1 MICNNLGSG
10 QWHREVS
17 SHTECHSSRKR
28 IQEHPL
34 FNNFFMSVSTSPR
47 GARGQTPPLTSG
59 FHCAGQK
66 RNTGDTEQT
75 GIIRDQRPET
85 DPGNFRGVIQ
95 CWNSCGTAAP
105 LQTTAS
111 WWKHTNKTLTQNVE
125 TRVLKVCHSAHVP
138 KWTWK
143 SRVHYFAGC
152 LGCRLWKNLPQSFS
166 VQKATEISSG
176 VRGLAMAAHNF
187 EQRWQPRHGSMLH
200 GTLNDSHNASLG
212 HKLAAL
218 ETKDPLNTDFLQWML
233 PAVNRSHINTNFEW
247 CCDCLFKSISW
258 PKNLVSDAA
267 KQCNKSTWMNFLL
280 EGSQIQN
287 ILIYSSTTCFVF
299 MRFFFQKG
307 VLLRHRPSSLGPRWR
322 EGHNWSHSVERNDIT
337 LFSPR
342 SLSNKAPWSLRDV
355 GYQGSLQWLL
365 L

>member
-125 TRVLKVCHSAHVP
+125 TRVLKVCHSAHLP
-138 KWTWK
+138 KWTYGNQGFIISQAVWLQ
-143 SRVHYFAGC
+143 A
-152 LGCRLWKNLPQSFS
+152 LPNLRNPSLFRRRREIFQSPRSSVNGSPQLN
-166 VQKATEISSG
+166 KGGNPDMGACYMG
-176 VRGLAMAAHNF
+176 R
-187 EQRWQPRHGSMLH
+187 
-200 GTLNDSHNASLG
+200 NDSHNASSAEKKRRKKQKI
-212 HKLAAL
+212 HKF
-218 ETKDPLNTDFLQWML
+218 PDFLQWML
-233 PAVNRSHINTNFEW
+233 PAVNLFPYKHNFEW
-247 CCDCLFKSISW
+247 CCDLLAQKSSKW
-258 PKNLVSDAA
+258 CS
-267 KQCNKSTWMNFLL
+267 
-280 EGSQIQN
+280 
-287 ILIYSSTTCFVF
+287 
-299 MRFFFQKG
+299 
-307 VLLRHRPSSLGPRWR
+307 
-322 EGHNWSHSVERNDIT
+322 
-337 LFSPR
+337 
-342 SLSNKAPWSLRDV
+342 
-355 GYQGSLQWLL
+355 
-365 L
+365 